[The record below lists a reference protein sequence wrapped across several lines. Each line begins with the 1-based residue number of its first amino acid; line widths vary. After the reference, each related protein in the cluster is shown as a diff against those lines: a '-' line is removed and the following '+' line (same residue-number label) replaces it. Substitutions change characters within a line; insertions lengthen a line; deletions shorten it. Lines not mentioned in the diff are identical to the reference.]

1 VRTLAELVA
10 AALRMPRASLA
21 ELGRRLAASTCKTAK
36 HCIKR
41 AWRFTSNERIH
52 IPEAMQGPLS
62 WLFHQRP
69 YWKKH
74 PLVVSMDQTKVRS
87 FPTLMLATVVRGR
100 ALPLLWESYEEGKLP
115 KGQNY
120 LEERLLR
127 VLRSLVPSWVRVIVV
142 ATVVLDARSWLR
154 RRGIRPCIPRRRNRR
169 QRGRPP
175 ELSGYRERWVVQH
188 VGGRWGKIT
197 H

>member
-10 AALRMPRASLA
+10 AALRMPRARLA

-41 AWRFTSNERIH
+41 AWRVTSNERIP
-52 IPEAMQGPLS
+52 IPDAMQGPLS

-100 ALPLLWESYEEGKLP
+100 ALPLLWESYQEGKLP
-115 KGQNY
+115 KSQNY

-142 ATVVLDARSWLR
+142 ARPWFWTHGVGFVGEGFGPAFRDREIVVSGDARRSC
-154 RRGIRPCIPRRRNRR
+154 RGI
-169 QRGRPP
+169 G
-175 ELSGYRERWVVQH
+175 SG
-188 VGGRWGKIT
+188 G
-197 H
+197 